1 MKVVFDTA
9 FLVVL
14 LDESVVSAHDPR
26 TNGPIDRPKERLNHL
41 ITELEKQRA
50 KIVIPTPAL
59 AEVLANAGPA
69 LKPWLDIIAGH
80 SVFQIEPFDTLAA
93 VEAAIMFDQ
102 ARARGDWKDGSASPK
117 QKIKVDRQ
125 IAAIARRHGAQRLYT
140 NDADLEK
147 VLGPGSSISVVYLS
161 ELPLPAEDP
170 QLDMLTDLEGNEAA
184 NDDVDD

>member
-14 LDESVVSAHDPR
+14 LNESVASANDPR
-26 TNGPIDRPKERLNHL
+26 SNGPIDRPKERLSHL
-41 ITELEKQRA
+41 ISELEKQRA
-50 KIVIPTPAL
+50 KIILPTPAL

-69 LKPWLDIIAGH
+69 LKPWLDIIASH

-102 ARARGDWKDGSASPK
+102 ARARGDWKDGSMSPR

-125 IAAIARRHGAQRLYT
+125 IAAIARRHSAQRLYT
-140 NDADLEK
+140 NDGDLEK

-161 ELPLPAEDP
+161 ELPLPPEQP
-170 QLDMLTDLEGNEAA
+170 QLDLLTDLDVIEAG
-184 NDDVDD
+184 DDASDD

>member
-14 LDESVVSAHDPR
+14 LNESVAAAHDPR
-26 TNGPIDRPKERLNHL
+26 TNGPIDRPKERLSHL

-50 KIVIPTPAL
+50 KIIIPTPAL

-69 LKPWLDIIAGH
+69 LKPWLDIIASH

-140 NDADLEK
+140 NDGDLEK
-147 VLGPGSSISVVYLS
+147 VLGPGSSIAVVYLS
-161 ELPLPAEDP
+161 ELPLPPEDP
-170 QLDMLTDLEGNEAA
+170 QLDLLSGIGDIEA
-184 NDDVDD
+184 DDDDAED